1 MKFKHLLL
9 TASVMALFSSCSN
22 DELVSENTSH
32 GDAIAFSVT
41 TTNATRA
48 ADYWCNSN
56 LPHFFEV
63 SATYKDPTATKA
75 NTYFNGEMYS
85 QNTEGK
91 YIQNDGNY
99 RFWPA
104 ISESNPLNVWAYKV
118 KAETKNG
125 DNTYTSGSEFAT
137 FAWNDGAP
145 TITMEPATKA
155 AEQHDL
161 LYAYTQVKTKPAYGA
176 TAAINFRHALSQI
189 VFYAKCENKKVYVEI
204 EEIALVNAAKSG
216 IFTLP
221 TGTNVTNDNLK
232 DHTQAGTAKTDGLGT
247 WALTYD
253 GTTTT
258 TGEGEGQTSTFT
270 QNKAYYAYTASCLK
284 SDGTLTALTPD
295 AGEDAWTNLTDNKNP
310 ATAESGTH
318 SEYGQSLLVLP
329 QTKYSESNNNNV
341 AAYVPKK
348 TDGTYQPL
356 SSVGGACI
364 AIKCKIRNISGIT
377 SPVDENDIYL
387 WGSKNKAEYLVVP
400 VDFTWEQGKK
410 YIYRIN
416 FSKLGHG
423 GYNPEDGKEV
433 LVPIQLSVKV
443 DDFAEVTDIEKTAD
457 GDNL

>member
-63 SATYKDPTATKA
+63 SATYKNGDATTAT
-75 NTYFNGEMYS
+75 TYFNGEMYS

-104 ISESNPLNVWAYKV
+104 ISDSNPLNVWAYKV
-118 KAETKNG
+118 KAETKTG
-125 DNTYTSGSEFAT
+125 DTYTSGSEFAT
-137 FAWNDGAP
+137 FTWNDGAP

-161 LYAYTQVKTKPAYGA
+161 LYAYTQVKTKPEFGK
-176 TAAINFRHALSQI
+176 TADINFRHALSQI
-189 VFYAKCENKKVYVEI
+189 VFYAKCENTKVYVEI
-204 EEIALVNAAKSG
+204 EEIALMNAATSG
-216 IFTLP
+216 TFTLP
-221 TGTNVTNDNLK
+221 TGDNTTSPNFVE
-232 DHTQAGTAKTDGLGT
+232 HNQAGTVNPQPSTGLGT
-247 WALTYD
+247 WALTYN
-253 GTTTT
+253 TA
-258 TGEGEGQTSTFT
+258 
-270 QNKAYYAYTASCLK
+270 NKANRSYTASCLT
-284 SDGTLTALTPD
+284 SDSKLTALTPG
-295 AGEDAWTNLTDNKNP
+295 AGVDAWTNLTDNKNE
-310 ATAESGTH
+310 TDGTH
-318 SEYGQSLLVLP
+318 TAYKQSLLVLP
-329 QTKYSESNNNNV
+329 HGNNTDNPEQKH
-341 AAYVPKK
+341 AAYVPYTVSGETK
-348 TDGTYQPL
+348 TYQPL

-364 AIKCKIRNISGIT
+364 AIKCKIRNIAGT
-377 SPVDENDIYL
+377 EVKDNDVYL
-387 WGSKNKAEYLVVP
+387 WGSATEAKDLVVP

-416 FSKLGHG
+416 FSKVGHG
-423 GYNPEDGKEV
+423 GYDPDNGKEV
-433 LVPIQLSVKV
+433 LVPIQLSVTV
-443 DDFAEVTDIEKTAD
+443 DDFAKVDDIIE
-457 GDNL
+457 NI